1 MPVIDE
7 RGRVFGV
14 INVVDLLVSTLAVAL
29 FVSGVVVVADDVGGG
44 TSESAQQTVVVQTG
58 PHGEYV
64 SEAITSGDVPTADG
78 ISVEE
83 VAVVNETDAGS
94 TLHLTVSLRVQ
105 QTDDGLPQYR
115 GERLVVD
122 RTLRLD
128 LGDVIVSGRVIDIVE
143 SSDE

>member
-7 RGRVFGV
+7 RGRVLGV
-14 INVVDLLVSTLAVAL
+14 VNVVDLLVSTLVVAL
-29 FVSGVVVVADDVGGG
+29 LASGVVVVTDGGAG
-44 TSESAQQTVVVQTG
+44 ASESVRQTVVVETG
-58 PHGEYV
+58 PHGTHV
-64 SEAITSGDVPTADG
+64 SEAITSGDVPTAEG
-78 ISVEE
+78 ISVQN
-83 VAVVNETDAGS
+83 VAVVNETDSGS
-94 TLHLTVSLRVQ
+94 TLHLTVSLRVR

>member
-1 MPVIDE
+1 MIDE

-14 INVVDLLVSTLAVAL
+14 VNVVDLLVSTFVVAL
-29 FVSGVVVVADDVGGG
+29 FASGVVVVADDIGVG
-44 TSESAQQTVVVQTG
+44 TSESVRQTVVVETG
-58 PHGEYV
+58 PHGAHV
-64 SEAITSGDVPTADG
+64 SEAITSGDVPTAEG
-78 ISVEE
+78 LSVRN
-83 VAVVNETDAGS
+83 VAVVNETDSGS

-143 SSDE
+143 PAEE